1 MGANFF
7 DANPPNT
14 VPQPL
19 PLFWTSASRT
29 EVGKVRKKNEDAC
42 LELLSHGL
50 WVVADGMGG
59 HDTGEVASAE
69 IVKTLGQFSTPTQL
83 SRSVDEIEDRLQE
96 TNLYLRKLA
105 RATRQDCVIGS
116 TVVVMFAYR
125 GFLAYFWAGDCRLY
139 RYRGGKLVQLT
150 QDHTQVEDMV
160 TNGLL
165 TRLEARRHPN
175 ANIVTRAIGAR
186 EGLFLDADIELVS
199 PGDRFLLC
207 SDGLDKELNDIE
219 IRDHV
224 ANGGDREAVNSLVN
238 LALSRKARDNITVI
252 VATAHLDT
260 PGHMQGEEPSTN

>member
-1 MGANFF
+1 MVVNFF
-7 DANPPNT
+7 DANLLNI
-14 VPQPL
+14 VLQPL
-19 PLFWTSASRT
+19 SLFWSSASRT
-29 EVGKVRKKNEDAC
+29 EVGKVRKKNEDAY
-42 LELLSHGL
+42 LELLNRGL

-69 IVKTLGQFSTPTQL
+69 IVKTLAQFSAPIQL
-83 SRSVDEIEDRLQE
+83 SRSIDEIEDRLQE

-105 RATRQDCVIGS
+105 RATRQDCVIGA
-116 TVVVMFAYR
+116 TVVAMFAY
-125 GFLAYFWAGDCRLY
+125 GSFVVYLWAGDCRLY
-139 RYRGGKLVQLT
+139 RYRNGKLVQLT

-160 TNGLL
+160 ANGLL

-186 EGLFLDADIELVS
+186 EVLFLDADIEPVL

-219 IRDHV
+219 IRDLV
-224 ANGGDREAVNSLVN
+224 ANGGDREALNSLVN

-260 PGHMQGEEPSTN
+260 PEHMQGEELSTN